1 VSDLD
6 EALGEAISQL
16 VEGGMVQGSQ
26 QNPLLSIFAEAL
38 RGKIDAPP
46 IVEASIRTDDGKFK
60 KLEEWLLVVKVPMFN
75 MARRKAAPR
84 RRGPRMTS
92 ILGLAEGY
100 VQANIVTEQLMKV
113 NPLEFVVGDVVP
125 GVASGG
131 GISLIEI
138 MRRPELLGTIG
149 MNASNPAK
157 LANIAVQSLVAR
169 AAFRFGKRIL
179 RPNINLLN
187 RLVFRPANIG
197 VKLWPRSQ

>member
-1 VSDLD
+1 
-6 EALGEAISQL
+6 
-16 VEGGMVQGSQ
+16 
-26 QNPLLSIFAEAL
+26 
-38 RGKIDAPP
+38 
-46 IVEASIRTDDGKFK
+46 
-60 KLEEWLLVVKVPMFN
+60 
-75 MARRKAAPR
+75 
-84 RRGPRMTS
+84 MTS

-197 VKLWPRSQ
+197 VKL